1 MQNKIYQ
8 RHGLKKKIGIRK
20 RSKTKTILVRHS
32 DTPNKMDIKPEQIL
46 EQNSQ
51 DGILGFADH
60 FIITIDGKVYAGRD
74 VDVYGFTVSIL
85 MIGRNYFTQHQ
96 IDSVKKLITDLKE
109 KYGSLGIQNKTTI
122 TKL

>member
-1 MQNKIYQ
+1 
-8 RHGLKKKIGIRK
+8 
-20 RSKTKTILVRHS
+20 
-32 DTPNKMDIKPEQIL
+32 MDIKPEQIL

-74 VDVYGFTVSIL
+74 VDVYGFDVDNFTVSIL